1 MMGRHR
7 IYAQKDR
14 KLNETDR
21 LKLCELLIKAGYAAK
36 LGKEKQQGKNTYK
49 HFVEYW
55 EDKTE

>member
-1 MMGRHR
+1 M
-7 IYAQKDR
+7 
-14 KLNETDR
+14 NETDR